1 MVHARI
7 DAIER
12 LCEYAVAHKWLGAS
26 LLCPVVVG
34 HPLEEPRV
42 GVVMAGYF
50 KVDEHAPPHEC
61 SAMLKSLLAS
71 TRRNPKRRETE
82 AL

>member
-1 MVHARI
+1 
-7 DAIER
+7 
-12 LCEYAVAHKWLGAS
+12 
-26 LLCPVVVG
+26 
-34 HPLEEPRV
+34 
-42 GVVMAGYF
+42 MAGYF